1 MVSFDFGLP
10 SAELLTQV
18 RAYPKV
24 ISSATTIEEARW
36 LEGHGVDAIIAQGLK
51 VGGHRGMFL
60 SNDLT
65 TQVGTFALL
74 PQVVQAVKLPLYC
87 CRRHQGTGGGGRTNF
102 NSRLS
107 GESTLNS
114 LYGVS
119 SHSMTVS
126 WKVKGYADM
135 RAAPLCYPSGHL
147 MLF

>member
-18 RAYPKV
+18 RAYSKV

-74 PQVVQAVKLPLYC
+74 PQVVQAVKLPFIAAGGIKVQVEEAGPTSI
-87 CRRHQGTGGGGRTNF
+87 RH
-102 NSRLS
+102 
-107 GESTLNS
+107 
-114 LYGVS
+114 
-119 SHSMTVS
+119 
-126 WKVKGYADM
+126 
-135 RAAPLCYPSGHL
+135 
-147 MLF
+147 